1 MAEDKDKKEKTQA
14 PVVAQCEPEPVP
26 TPVEEK
32 ALLLKKIGEILA
44 LHAGLESNIPINH
57 EYWNLL
63 NRFRG
68 L

>member
-1 MAEDKDKKEKTQA
+1 MTEPITSPATAK
-14 PVVAQCEPEPVP
+14 CEPEPVP
-26 TPVEEK
+26 SPVEEK

-57 EYWNLL
+57 EYWSLL